1 VGENSMV
8 EYLNFSYWLFQPQ
21 AWIILGITLVIADIF
36 LGYGLFILP
45 FGISAFIISAII
57 FADKHVYIKEINV
70 LENWK
75 DVLIYYS
82 AISIISI
89 FIIKK
94 LFQKKLSK
102 QSDINDY

>member
-1 VGENSMV
+1 MGENSMV
-8 EYLNFSYWLFQPQ
+8 ESLNVSYWLFQPQ
-21 AWIILGITLVIADIF
+21 AWIILGIILVIADIF

>member
-1 VGENSMV
+1 MV

-21 AWIILGITLVIADIF
+21 AWIILGIILVIADIF

-70 LENWK
+70 L
-75 DVLIYYS
+75 IYYS